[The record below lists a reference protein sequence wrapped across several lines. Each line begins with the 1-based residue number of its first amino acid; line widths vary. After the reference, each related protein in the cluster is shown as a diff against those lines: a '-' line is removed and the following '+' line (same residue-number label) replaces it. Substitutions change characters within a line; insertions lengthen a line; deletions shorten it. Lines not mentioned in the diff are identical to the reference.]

1 MENILVCFI
10 MKEKIK
16 ITNSL
21 SIPASELKYRYS
33 RSSGKGGQNV
43 NKVET
48 KVELL
53 YDIINS
59 CSLTDDERDIILKK
73 LKTHI
78 DGSGIL
84 RIVSQESRS
93 QWKNREIAKQRF
105 VNLLQSALR
114 VRKKRHKTKVPS
126 NFIEKR
132 LRLKKMRG
140 NLKKIRSRNIREFE

>member
-1 MENILVCFI
+1 MN
-10 MKEKIK
+10 EKIK

-21 SIPASELKYRYS
+21 SIPTSELKYRYS

-53 YDIINS
+53 FDVINS
-59 CSLTDDERDIILKK
+59 SSLSDNERDLILKN
-73 LKTHI
+73 LKTYI
-78 DGSGIL
+78 DAAGIL

-114 VRKKRHKTKVPS
+114 VRKKRHKTKAPI
-126 NFIEKR
+126 NFVEKR
-132 LRLKKMRG
+132 LRLKKIRG
-140 NLKKIRSRNIREFE
+140 NLKKMRSRNIRESE